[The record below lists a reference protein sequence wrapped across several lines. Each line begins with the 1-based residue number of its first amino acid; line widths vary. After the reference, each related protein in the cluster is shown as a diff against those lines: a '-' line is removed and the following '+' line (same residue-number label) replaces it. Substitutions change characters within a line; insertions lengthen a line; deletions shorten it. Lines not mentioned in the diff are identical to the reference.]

1 MNIEKHIHNLIEQIN
16 KHNINYYVYD
26 NPVISDLEY
35 DNLLKEL
42 EILEIKYPQYISDDS
57 PTQRV
62 GAFPLKEF
70 KTIKHRIPM
79 QSLANAMNLDEL
91 KSFDTQ
97 VRKKIDSVEEIEY
110 VGELKLDGLAVEL
123 VYENGKFVYGST
135 RGNGVEG
142 EDITSNLKTIRG
154 IPMKLNTKYV
164 PDLLEV
170 RGEVF
175 INHEDFKKLNK
186 KRLENKKSIFA
197 NPRNCAAGSL
207 RQLDPKITASRPLR
221 IFCYAPGLIRGK
233 IFANQK
239 EFLDQLP
246 EWGFPTNPNVNI
258 GYGYDFLKSFYVD
271 AEMLRNEISYD
282 IDGVVFKVNSY
293 SLQNQ
298 LGTRSRSPRWAI
310 AGKLKAQ
317 QVTTKINNIILSVG
331 RTGAVTPVAQLEPV
345 NIGGVTVSNATL
357 HNQDEIDKKDIRIND
372 TVLIQRA
379 GDVIPEVVK
388 VILDKRL
395 DGAKLFQIPNKC
407 PKCSSE
413 VIRLDGDAIHRCI
426 NIECPAKILGSIQ
439 HYVSKNCLNIDG
451 LGKKIIELLV
461 KNNLINNF
469 SDLYY
474 LNKNDLASLEGLGE
488 KSADNIIN
496 SINNSKVCYMS
507 QFINGLGIRHVGENA
522 AKLLD
527 KFYAGDISKL
537 MIASNQKLIEIPEI
551 GEVMAHSI
559 NEYFSNKDNISKI
572 LKSINGGLKFK
583 TIDKVENSKI
593 QNKVFVFTGT
603 LSAISRSEAKKIV
616 EKYGGKST
624 NSISKKTDF
633 LVTGSNTGSK
643 LEKAENL
650 GVKILSEADFL
661 KLIDE

>member
-1 MNIEKHIHNLIEQIN
+1 MNIEKHIHNLIEKIN

-26 NPVISDLEY
+26 NPTISDLEY

-42 EILEIKYPQYISDDS
+42 EILEIKYPQYISDES

-97 VRKKIDSVEEIEY
+97 LRKKIDLVEEIEY

-221 IFCYAPGLIRGK
+221 IFCYAPGFIRGK

-246 EWGFPTNPNVNI
+246 EWGFPTNPNVSI

-271 AEMLRNEISYD
+271 AEILRNNISYD

-388 VILDKRL
+388 VILNKRL

-407 PKCSSE
+407 SKCHSE

-426 NIECPAKILGSIQ
+426 NIDCPAKILGSIQ

-451 LGKKIIELLV
+451 LGKKIIELLM

-527 KFYAGDISKL
+527 KFYVGDISKL
-537 MIASNQKLIEIPEI
+537 MIASIQELIEIPEI

-593 QNKVFVFTGT
+593 QNKIFVFTGT
-603 LSAISRSEAKKIV
+603 LNTISRSEAKKIV

-633 LVTGSNTGSK
+633 LVIGSNTGSK